1 MRHCVVCWC
10 FSSDLTFVR
19 GYLSSAVDALS
30 IRGPPGDNIA
40 IGICQGDDCVIKSRL
55 NVCLPTRNGLPFT
68 PPGPARRFLFVCCH
82 AYAIP
87 PRRYF
92 LAVAFFLPATV
103 FFGPRRVR
111 SLVRVRWPRT
121 GRLRR
126 WRIPR

>member
-1 MRHCVVCWC
+1 MLHRFACCR
-10 FSSDLTFVR
+10 FTSDLRCVR
-19 GYLSSAVDALS
+19 GSLSLALEALS
-30 IRGPPGDNIA
+30 ARAPPGDNIA

-92 LAVAFFLPATV
+92 LAVAFFLPATEI
-103 FFGPRRVR
+103 GRASCRERV
-111 SLVRVRWPRT
+111 
-121 GRLRR
+121 
-126 WRIPR
+126 